1 MTNLSLLDLVLPYM
15 LSGQGLGPWH
25 AALGAIMVDWHES
38 AMATEGVALRGRARF
53 DLSAQ
58 PYIDPARGRI
68 GFRAKTGGTHPHD
81 DPSRRDPWLDL
92 RDAGIDFELHAP
104 RRASPIVAA
113 AAMSPGPLAN
123 VLAALDP
130 PPLDV
135 LSDYVST
142 EFTLDMVLTSLAL
155 RPPLLRGARLRP
167 DDGLLEPDEANP
179 DVAFWLPRLKL
190 RLQQNPAGVLTLDLL
205 SVGSSGLD
213 DAGDL
218 GVAEMIRME
227 PPYAFIGDSRVVGF
241 GFRRAVLDLSEQSTP
256 PEVLEQFGYDE
267 SWKGLYLPEIRL
279 FVAPHG
285 MRDLAVSAGARNL
298 LIGLGNTPGVTG
310 DFDLSIINQGG
321 AMSVSARFFA
331 AGNRVIGFTSHAD
344 GSASA
349 ALPQKTR
356 VCIDATGARPPYV
369 YQATLDGNALAAVG
383 EPNVFDIDLGSR
395 NSATLMLQASA
406 GSSSATLTLKLT
418 RRGELAQTVA
428 GGALAQPGMD
438 IHTDTVTMGGTA
450 VSTHELTI
458 IAQNAEYAVV
468 ALKPPH
474 AQTQWTVNGTPSG
487 PSISV
492 QVPVAP
498 GKSAQV
504 KATVPGPAGGMTE
517 LECFFRFDRPT
528 PVQHPHDGE
537 SGVSAATAAG
547 LAGSL
552 PPAGHSYCLD
562 AGNSATRPAASTR
575 NDAGFPGGSSI
586 VQAYGPVLQSLPASV
601 NVTIEGYASTEADP
615 NDGSYNLLLSR
626 RRAEAFAELIRA
638 AAPGKSFSY
647 TITGKG
653 EHGDAS
659 LESRRQNWR
668 AVARA
673 ALPPQPETLIQG
685 RVTRGKNQPQPVIE
699 YPRDPAPKQPA
710 TPDWFRAL
718 CTKVRIVRDEFVAV
732 EICGEFDIQT
742 PTESYLQA
750 HGGAGN
756 TALTGLGGN
765 PADGILKARIIFQI
779 DNATGNWSA
788 QAFLGA
794 DPADRNGL
802 FMLGQLPGQP
812 LQSSDFG
819 RNLLGMTVLFWP
831 LLDATAPANPSAGNL
846 APAALSLAAIGV
858 ATALAEAGWFTVERV
873 IWYGGELVIRQTQG
887 TGTGVALLL
896 DVETALSADVS
907 LAGVTL
913 LTIPREQPMVV
924 RYKAIGMRFGSQ
936 PGERDFQFRPVFD
949 SSRGYT
955 IDLSSPGAIRVPDPL
970 GQIVRILGARIART
984 NPLSFEFDLGFGVD
998 LGVVSIDRARIRMTA
1013 NTDGASPDFGV
1024 ELTAF
1029 GASVDIPGA
1038 LVGKGYMELGQE
1050 IGGQIDLTLVPISTR
1065 VCAGLK
1071 IAQIPEQDGGPA
1083 TGVIVTLEVE
1093 LPVCIPL
1100 ANSGLGIYG
1109 FLGLFAMHYG
1119 RNESGL
1125 ENSAVPALAWLK
1137 DRAEGNPTNLSAWKP
1152 EIDRWAF
1159 GVGAILGTVGTSV
1172 LLNLKGVLLLE
1183 LPGPRILLLMKAR
1196 MLQTMPALGDKN
1208 AEGNLLAV
1216 IDVDAAK
1223 GTLTVGLVADYTID
1237 PLIKLRLPV
1246 EAFFNLGDSKD
1257 WHLYLGRYDDPVH
1270 ASLFGVIE
1278 GSGYLMLSGN
1288 GIPAHGNL
1296 PAVQGFSIGT
1306 GLYASFTWGSV
1317 PARLYARIA
1326 GGFDAV
1332 VGFEPFRLSGTM
1344 EVRGELRLFIV
1355 SISAWARLTI
1365 NSGEEMVNGLLRQ
1378 LTSIDG
1384 EICGKVKFVFFSVK
1398 GCVHFRLGSTST
1410 PSPVAPELVRDL
1422 KLVSRSPAL
1431 VVGTGVDRGVDTG
1444 IGTGVRTDSEQPPV
1458 DLDAI
1463 PVVPIDA
1470 IPVLMMSAPPQA
1482 DTLEIWGKPPT
1493 TPSGS
1498 SSDGWTRRGSN
1509 WYHYQ
1514 LHEVLV
1520 EQPIGPGPAPSAWWT
1535 ALKPTEENA
1544 DVQLA
1549 LLSWV
1554 PVATPK
1560 AFTRGR
1566 FQEETIVQR
1575 WGTVCHPAAPAAST
1589 LWTFGDTPL
1598 GTSAHGWN
1606 LTGQAWPDPPD
1617 TVRSR
1622 EPDVALRITERW
1634 RCGMEHYD
1642 QMRGII
1648 AANVLGV
1655 ASVCPPPRRKEPQGK
1670 APAKEWR
1677 PKQLRELL
1685 PEQPLSLSDV
1695 LARMQ
1700 TGQSLSRADILTHA
1714 GTLATSQTGTHIPA
1728 EEQRT
1733 SQKLC
1738 SARALGAAMPDDK
1751 APVVFGNPYDEEA
1764 IVRAWKLTG
1773 FEPGELGH
1781 ALTLHSGS
1789 IVAGRALLLVSSYL
1803 LRIKALRICLLDK
1816 DGKTLGYRDVTNSDL
1831 VTVRGWPAEWTDPQ
1845 SPWHDAIWL
1854 AARFMPSGAEGKLG
1868 GYVSVIVDLKGDPA
1882 CHRVE
1887 IGLRRGNYLL
1897 DMPVQLV
1904 RPFYLCAIEMM
1915 RTGEMERHDYDET
1928 TVTRN
1933 RDAAAAV
1940 LGPDSANE
1948 ALLLPDT
1955 LYRVEARWSGK
1966 VVYQDTRPTAEQA
1979 ATLQATEH
1987 RSHFWFRTDRQPP
2000 LRLDPWV
2007 LVSLPTPD
2015 ERHCFTGDPLSLVFA
2030 TPSVMRLYEAYG
2042 KTLQVR
2048 IKAASFRH
2056 PPSTVAVPHPFPITM
2071 ATVRPVAASIV
2082 SPFEEVLA
2090 ELASGKKL
2098 PPGSLGLADA
2108 RRTDPDQKQVPGL
2121 GTSATDT
2128 SGAGLPCIAVDE
2140 ERIRHSRVDIPFAL
2154 DPFTDY
2160 LVVVEMVDTQAG
2172 ASGTPVEVWRRGFS
2186 TGAYASPQAL
2196 STAFLGYRPEHRCVR
2211 AGSIAG
2217 LAGTF
2222 PPGASGTGV
2231 QAEGADFDNALQACG
2246 IEPSL
2251 PPTQPR
2257 MVALWEH
2264 AGNDLPL
2271 PLAVLVDAPEPLYRT
2286 RMLPTRKQEQTP
2298 DRPSRWEL
2306 ESQVWLALDA
2316 YQPRPDEMPAD
2327 DVFDRVI
2334 YAPGGQRAI
2343 VLLKPDSRG
2352 KALQLGLSRTRFRYP
2367 HLDGMDAVDESYK
2380 LGFVG
2385 LHAAPWEET

>member
-38 AMATEGVALRGRARF
+38 AMAAEGIALRGRAQF
-53 DLSAQ
+53 DLSGQ

-68 GFRAKTGGTHPHD
+68 GFRAKTGGAHPHD

-104 RRASPIVAA
+104 RMASSVVAA
-113 AAMSPGPLAN
+113 AAVSSEPLVS

-135 LSDYVST
+135 PSDYVST

-167 DDGLLEPDEANP
+167 DDGLLEPDEAHP

-190 RLQQNPAGVLTLDLL
+190 RLQQDAAGVLTLDLL

-218 GVAEMIRME
+218 GLAEMVRME

-241 GFRRAVLDLSEQSTP
+241 GFRRAVLDLSDQSTP

-267 SWKGLYLPEIRL
+267 NWKGLYLPEIRL

-298 LIGLGNTPGVTG
+298 LIGLGDSPGITG

-321 AMSVSARFFA
+321 TMSVSARFFA
-331 AGNRVIGFTSHAD
+331 AGNRVIGFNSHAD

-356 VCIDATGARPPYV
+356 VCIDAAGARPPYV
-369 YQATLDGNALAAVG
+369 YQATLDGAALTAAG
-383 EPNVFDIDLGSR
+383 DPNVFDLDLASR
-395 NSATLMLQASA
+395 NSATLTLQASTA
-406 GSSSATLTLKLT
+406 SSSATLTLMLT
-418 RRGELAQTVA
+418 RRVELAQPTP
-428 GGALAQPGMD
+428 GGALAQPGME
-438 IHTDTVTMGGTA
+438 IHTDAVTMGGTA
-450 VSTHELTI
+450 VSTHELAI
-458 IAQNAEYAVV
+458 IAQNADYAVV
-468 ALKPPH
+468 ALSPPH
-474 AQTQWTVNGTPSG
+474 AQTQWTVNGTDSG
-487 PSISV
+487 LSTSV

-498 GKSAQV
+498 GTSAQV
-504 KATVPGPAGGMTE
+504 KATVPGAAGGMTE
-517 LECFFRFDRPT
+517 LECFFRFDRPK
-528 PVQHPHDGE
+528 PSQHPHGAE
-537 SGVSAATAAG
+537 SGVGAATSDG

-552 PPAGHSYCLD
+552 PPTGHTYCVD
-562 AGNSATRPAASTR
+562 SGNSATRPAASTR
-575 NDAGFPGGSSI
+575 DDARFPGGSSI
-586 VQAYGPVLQSLPASV
+586 DQAYGPILQSLPQSAS
-601 NVTIEGYASTEADP
+601 VTIEGYASTEADP

-638 AAPGKSFSY
+638 AAPGQSFSY

-653 EHGDAS
+653 EHGDVS

-668 AVARA
+668 AVARTT
-673 ALPPQPETLIQG
+673 LPPQPETLIQG
-685 RVTRGKNQPQPVIE
+685 RVTRGQNQPQPVFV
-699 YPRDPAPKQPA
+699 DPPDPTPKQPA

-750 HGGAGN
+750 QGHGGDA
-756 TALTGLGGN
+756 ALVGLGGN
-765 PADGILKARIIFQI
+765 PADGILKARILFQI

-812 LQSSDFG
+812 LQSSDVG

-831 LLDATAPANPSAGNL
+831 LLDATAPANPCAGNL
-846 APAALSLAAIGV
+846 IPAALSLGAIGV
-858 ATALAEAGWFTVERV
+858 ATALAEAGWFTVERI
-873 IWYGGELVIRQTQG
+873 IWYGGELVIKHTEG
-887 TGTGVALLL
+887 SGTGVALLL

-907 LAGVTL
+907 LAGFTL

-949 SSRGYT
+949 SSKGYT

-1013 NTDGASPDFGV
+1013 NTNGASPDFGV

-1038 LVGKGYMELGQE
+1038 LAGKGYMELGQE

-1071 IAQIPEQDGGPA
+1071 IAQIPEQQGGPA

-1137 DRAEGNPTNLSAWKP
+1137 DRADGNPTNLSAWKP
-1152 EIDRWAF
+1152 AIDRWAF

-1196 MLQTMPALGDKN
+1196 MLQAMPALGDKN

-1223 GTLTVGLVADYTID
+1223 GTLTIGLVADYTID
-1237 PLIKLRLPV
+1237 PLIQLRLPV

-1257 WHLYLGRYDDPVH
+1257 WHLYLGRYDDPVQ
-1270 ASLFGVIE
+1270 ASLFGVVE

-1288 GIPAHGNL
+1288 GIPAHGSL

-1326 GGFDAV
+1326 GGFEAV

-1365 NSGEEMVNGLLRQ
+1365 DSGEELVNGLLRQ
-1378 LTSIDG
+1378 FTRIDG

-1398 GCVHFRLGSTST
+1398 GCVHFRLGNSNI
-1410 PSPVAPELVRDL
+1410 PAPVAPELVRDL

-1444 IGTGVRTDSEQPPV
+1444 IGTGVRTADAQPPI
-1458 DLDAI
+1458 DENAI

-1482 DTLEIWGKPPT
+1482 DSLKIWDKPPT

-1514 LHEVLV
+1514 LHEVVV
-1520 EQPIGPGPAPSAWWT
+1520 EQPIGPGPAPSTWWT
-1535 ALKPTEENA
+1535 AKKPTDENA

-1566 FQEETIVQR
+1566 FQEETIVER
-1575 WGTVCHPAAPAAST
+1575 WGTVCHPAAPATST

-1598 GTSAHGWN
+1598 GMSPHGWT
-1606 LTGQAWPDPPD
+1606 LVGQAWPDPPD

-1622 EPDVALRITERW
+1622 APDLQLQITERW
-1634 RCGMEHYD
+1634 RCGLEHYD

-1648 AANVLGV
+1648 AASVLGV
-1655 ASVCPPPRRKEPQGK
+1655 ASACPPLRKKESQEKPSGK
-1670 APAKEWR
+1670 PWR
-1677 PKQLRELL
+1677 PVFHRELL
-1685 PEQPLSLSDV
+1685 PDQPLTLTEV
-1695 LARMQ
+1695 LGRMQ
-1700 TGQSLSRADILTHA
+1700 TGQSLSRAEVLTQA
-1714 GTLATSQTGTHIPA
+1714 GTLAATQWGAYVPT
-1728 EEQRT
+1728 EKQRT
-1733 SQKLC
+1733 AAKPC

-1751 APVVFGNPYDEEA
+1751 APVAFGDPDDAEA

-1773 FEPGELGH
+1773 FEPGELGN
-1781 ALTLHSGS
+1781 ALTLHTGP
-1789 IVAGRALLLVSSYL
+1789 IVAGRVLLLVSSFV
-1803 LRIKALRICLLDK
+1803 LRQKALRIRLLDK
-1816 DGKTLGYRDVTNSDL
+1816 DGITLGYRDVSDPDL
-1831 VTVRGWPAEWTDPQ
+1831 VTVRGWPVEWTDLQ
-1845 SPWHDAIWL
+1845 SPWYDAIWL
-1854 AARFMPSGAEGKLG
+1854 AARFMPPGAEGKLG
-1868 GYVSVIVDLKGDPA
+1868 SYVSVIVDLKGDSA

-1887 IGLRRGNYLL
+1887 IGLRRGSYLVDEPARL
-1897 DMPVQLV
+1897 L

-1915 RTGEMERHDYDET
+1915 RVGEMERHDYDET

-1933 RDAAAAV
+1933 REAAAAV

-1966 VVYQDTRPTAEQA
+1966 VIYQDARPTPEQA
-1979 ATLQATEH
+1979 AALQATEH
-1987 RSHFWFRTDRQPP
+1987 HSHFWFRTDRHPP
-2000 LRLDPWV
+2000 LRLDPWM

-2042 KTLQVR
+2042 KKLQVR

-2082 SPFEEVLA
+2082 SPFEEVLS
-2090 ELASGKKL
+2090 ELVSGKKL
-2098 PPGSLGLADA
+2098 PPGALGPGDA
-2108 RRTDPDQKQVPGL
+2108 ARTDPDQKHIPGL
-2121 GTSATDT
+2121 GTSKPG
-2128 SGAGLPCIAVDE
+2128 SGLPCIAVDE

-2160 LVVVEMVDTQAG
+2160 LIVVEMVDMQTG
-2172 ASGTPVEVWRRGFS
+2172 TSGTPVEVWRRGFS

-2196 STAFLGYRPEHRCVR
+2196 ATAFLGYRPEHRCVR

-2222 PPGASGTGV
+2222 PASASGNSV
-2231 QAEGADFDNALQACG
+2231 QAEGADFDTALQACG

-2251 PPTQPR
+2251 PPKEPR
-2257 MVALWEH
+2257 VVALWEQT
-2264 AGNDLPL
+2264 GNTP
-2271 PLAVLVDAPEPLYRT
+2271 PQPRAVLVDAPEPLHRT
-2286 RMLPTRKQEQTP
+2286 RQLPTRIQEQTP

-2306 ESQVWLALDA
+2306 VSHAWLALEA
-2316 YQPRPDEMPAD
+2316 YRPQPDEMVAD

-2352 KALQLGLSRTRFRYP
+2352 KSLQLGLTRTRFRHP
-2367 HLDGMDAVDESYK
+2367 HLDGTDAVDESYK